1 MRRLSTGP
9 RATGRSAP
17 TVPGMTAT
25 DFAVSV
31 VPLRR
36 AGAVLADFVPSR
48 VPVPAVDP
56 GWVTTAALDS
66 VVAATADCLTALDT
80 RVHELADAFDTAA
93 RAYERVDEEIAES
106 LR

>member
-1 MRRLSTGP
+1 VRRLSTEAH
-9 RATGRSAP
+9 ATGLPAP
-17 TVPGMTAT
+17 TVPGMTAA

-31 VPLRR
+31 VSLRR
-36 AGAVLADFVPSR
+36 TGAVLADLTLAR

-56 GWVTTAALDS
+56 GWATTAALDA
-66 VVAATADCLTALDT
+66 VVAATADRLTALDT

-93 RAYERVDEEIAES
+93 RAYEWVDEQIAES